1 MNSRLIVAHVIESL
15 DKRPWDLQNI
25 LDHELSFLPVDHR
38 DRRFI
43 FEMVNGIVRNRLT
56 LDYVIDKYLTDNTLV
71 KNKQL
76 RRIIAI
82 GIYQILYMDKVPDH
96 AAVNETVNCAHQD
109 SRIRSM
115 SGIVN
120 GVLRSVIRDKKKAL
134 VVDPSKSL
142 IERLSIEYSH
152 PQWMVTR
159 WLDRLGLARTRQLL
173 AFNNERPDIFL
184 RRKIRGISRQQF
196 EAEMRDMCVAFPAY
210 QNLYYRLEKQIIP
223 DAIQLFK
230 DGLCTVQA
238 PSSGW
243 IVGLLDVQKDDRCI
257 DICSAPGGKTAL
269 IAELCGEESQV
280 YACEVR
286 PNRMELVQDTLRRM
300 NLPSVTLVLC
310 DGTDLPFR
318 RKFNKVLLD
327 APCSSSGVLQ
337 RHPEGRWVKTSE
349 DIGRLSELQEKLLN
363 SAATLVIT
371 GGCMVYSTCS
381 LEPEENE
388 QRIEAF
394 LSSHP
399 DFVLDSVPSA
409 VHAKFVDRSG
419 YVRITPYDHKMD
431 GMFGARLRRIAD

>member
-1 MNSRLIVAHVIESL
+1 MA
-15 DKRPWDLQNI
+15 
-25 LDHELSFLPVDHR
+25 
-38 DRRFI
+38 
-43 FEMVNGIVRNRLT
+43 NGIVRRRLT
-56 LDYVIDKYLTDNTLV
+56 LDYVIDRYLTDNTLI

-76 RRIIAI
+76 RRILAV
-82 GIYQILYMDKVPDH
+82 GIYQILFMDKVPDH

-109 SRIRSM
+109 SRIKSM
-115 SGIVN
+115 SGIIN
-120 GVLRSVIRDKKKAL
+120 GVLRSIIRDKKKAL
-134 VVDPSKSL
+134 TIDPSKSL

-152 PQWMVTR
+152 PEWMVTR
-159 WLDRLGLARTRQLL
+159 WLDHFGLARTRQLL
-173 AFNNERPDIFL
+173 VFNNERPDIFL
-184 RRKIRGISRQQF
+184 RRKIRGIARQQF
-196 EAEMRDMCVAFPAY
+196 EAEMRESCVAFPAY

-223 DAIQLFK
+223 ETIQLFK

-269 IAELCGEESQV
+269 IAELCDEQSQV

-286 PNRMELVQDTLRRM
+286 SSRMKLVQDTLHRM
-300 NLPSVTLVLC
+300 RLPSVTLVLC
-310 DGTDLPFR
+310 DGSSLPFNR
-318 RKFNKVLLD
+318 RFNKVLLD

-337 RHPEGRWVKTSE
+337 RHPEGRWVKSSD
-349 DIGRLSELQEKLLN
+349 DIGRLSQLQEKLLY

-388 QRIEAF
+388 QRIETF
-394 LSSHP
+394 LKTHP
-399 DFVLDSVPSA
+399 DFVLDSIPSSVP
-409 VHAKFVDRSG
+409 AKFVDRNG

-431 GMFGARLRRIAD
+431 GMFGARLQRIAD